1 MKKKKLV
8 LNIFKKR
15 LSLNKTE
22 ITKIKNKEIENFK
35 LGVHKNWD
43 SMQHVNIISDL
54 EEKINVKINKKN
66 FHIFSNLKE
75 LLLYLKID

>member
-1 MKKKKLV
+1 MNKKKLV

-15 LSLNKTE
+15 LNLNKTE
-22 ITKIKNKEIENFK
+22 IAKIKNKEIENFE

-54 EEKINVKINKKN
+54 EKINIKINKKN
-66 FHIFSNLKE
+66 FHLFSNLKK
-75 LLLYLKID
+75 LLLYLKIN

>member
-1 MKKKKLV
+1 MNKKKLV

-15 LSLNKTE
+15 LNLNKTE
-22 ITKIKNKEIENFK
+22 IAKIKNKEIENFE

-54 EEKINVKINKKN
+54 EKINIKINKKN
-66 FHIFSNLKE
+66 FNLFSNLKK
-75 LLLYLKID
+75 LLLYLKIN

>member
-1 MKKKKLV
+1 MNKKKLI

-15 LSLNKTE
+15 LNLNKTE
-22 ITKIKNKEIENFK
+22 IAKIKNKEIENFE

-54 EEKINVKINKKN
+54 EKINIKINKKN
-66 FHIFSNLKE
+66 FHLFSNLKK
-75 LLLYLKID
+75 LLLYLKIN